1 MSLRMFMI
9 QRTRSNQ
16 ISTELQ
22 KKSISTLMD
31 DFDKLKTSG
40 EKKYR
45 CGRNNKRIGIRIGA

>member
-31 DFDKLKTSG
+31 DFEIFKITVEEITEDVVETAKEL
-40 EKKYR
+40 E
-45 CGRNNKRIGIRIGA
+45 